1 MDVYEAIASRRSVR
15 SYEDLPIEPEVL
27 QRILQAGA
35 RAPSARNRQAWKF
48 VVVQSPEMKRKLARQ
63 ACQQPWMERAGAIL
77 AVVGTDAE
85 YVMHCGV
92 PADPVD
98 CAIAIDHMTLA
109 ATAEGLGTCWIG
121 HFDQQITADLLDV
134 PDSCRIIELLTIG
147 QPADQGGPTDRKPLE
162 QVVCRERFEQ

>member
-1 MDVYEAIASRRSVR
+1 MDVYEAIGNRRSVR
-15 SYEDLPIEPEVL
+15 AYQDRAIEPDNLRRV
-27 QRILQAGA
+27 LQAGA

-48 VVVQSPEMKRKLARQ
+48 VVVESPEMKRQLARQ

-77 AVVGTDAE
+77 AVVGTAPE

-121 HFDQQITADLLDV
+121 HFDQQITADLLHV
-134 PDSCRIIELLTIG
+134 PASCRIIELLTIG
-147 QPADQGGPTDRKPLE
+147 YPADQGGPADRKPLE
-162 QVVCRERFEQ
+162 QVVCRERFE